1 LRYFFDDS
9 FNEAFTAL
17 PWQTLVRHQ

>member
-1 LRYFFDDS
+1 LRYFFDDF